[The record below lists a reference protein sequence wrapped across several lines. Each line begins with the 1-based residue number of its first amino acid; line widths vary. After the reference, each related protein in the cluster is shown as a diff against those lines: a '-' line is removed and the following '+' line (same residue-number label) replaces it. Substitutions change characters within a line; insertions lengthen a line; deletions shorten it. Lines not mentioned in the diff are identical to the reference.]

1 MSTAWEALLVY
12 AVVACCTVYAA
23 WTLAPARLKRFV
35 ATALMA
41 RSRYLRAS
49 RRWQAW
55 AQQKGGCGSGCSG
68 CGSSGGARTA
78 SGKTKS
84 VRIKFIKHR

>member
-1 MSTAWEALLVY
+1 MMADTLQALLVY

-23 WTLAPARLKRFV
+23 WTLAPASFKRFV

-41 RSRYLRAS
+41 RSRYLRSS

-68 CGSSGGARTA
+68 CGSTA
-78 SGKTKS
+78 TPPAGKTKPA
-84 VRIKFIKHR
+84 RIRFVKRP

>member
-1 MSTAWEALLVY
+1 MMYTLLQALLVY

-23 WTLAPARLKRFV
+23 WTLAPAGLKRLV
-35 ATALMA
+35 AAALMA
-41 RSRYLRAS
+41 RSPYLRAS

-68 CGSSGGARTA
+68 CSSGAA
-78 SGKTKS
+78 PAAAKTKT
-84 VRIKFIKHR
+84 IKFIKRP

>member
-1 MSTAWEALLVY
+1 MMGTLLQSLLVY

-23 WTLAPARLKRFV
+23 WTLAPASLKRMV

-41 RSRYLRAS
+41 RSPYLRSS

-68 CGSSGGARTA
+68 GRSGPARTA
-78 SGKTKS
+78 ANEKTVK
-84 VRIKFIKHR
+84 VKFIKRL

>member
-1 MSTAWEALLVY
+1 MMDTALQALLVY
-12 AVVACCTVYAA
+12 AVVACCAVYAA
-23 WTLAPARLKRFV
+23 WTLAPASLKRLV
-35 ATALMA
+35 ASALMA
-41 RSRYLRAS
+41 RSHYLRSS

-68 CGSSGGARTA
+68 CGSGAAPA

-84 VRIKFIKHR
+84 AKIRFIKRP

>member
-1 MSTAWEALLVY
+1 MMDTTLQALLVY

-23 WTLAPARLKRFV
+23 WTLAPASLKRLV

-41 RSRYLRAS
+41 QSQYLRSS

-68 CGSSGGARTA
+68 CSSEAA
-78 SGKTKS
+78 PAAGKTKS
-84 VRIKFIKHR
+84 VKIKFIKRP

>member
-1 MSTAWEALLVY
+1 MMGATLQALLVY
-12 AVVACCTVYAA
+12 AMVACCTVYAA
-23 WTLAPARLKRFV
+23 WTLAPASLKRLV

-41 RSRYLRAS
+41 RSQYLRSS

-68 CGSSGGARTA
+68 CSSEATPA
-78 SGKTKS
+78 AGKTKS
-84 VRIKFIKHR
+84 IRIKFIKRP

>member
-1 MSTAWEALLVY
+1 MTSDTLQTLLVY
-12 AVVACCTVYAA
+12 AVVACCALYAA
-23 WTLAPARLKRFV
+23 WTVAPASLRRLV

-68 CGSSGGARTA
+68 CGGTVAHSAD
-78 SGKTKS
+78 KTKP
-84 VRIKFIKHR
+84 VKIRFINRP

>member
-1 MSTAWEALLVY
+1 MMGAVLQSLLVY
-12 AVVACCTVYAA
+12 AVVACCAVYAA
-23 WTLAPARLKRFV
+23 WTLAPASLKRLV

-41 RSRYLRAS
+41 RSPTLRAS

-68 CGSSGGARTA
+68 CA
-78 SGKTKS
+78 SGAAPGAAHTKATK
-84 VRIKFIKHR
+84 IKFIKRP

>member
-1 MSTAWEALLVY
+1 MGTVLQSLLVY

-23 WTLAPARLKRFV
+23 WTLAPASLKRRF

-41 RSRYLRAS
+41 MSPHLRSS
-49 RRWQAW
+49 RRLQGW

-68 CGSSGGARTA
+68 CSSGAAPTA
-78 SGKTKS
+78 ATTKP
-84 VRIKFIKHR
+84 VRIRFIKHR

>member
-1 MSTAWEALLVY
+1 MTSHALQSLLAY
-12 AVVACCTVYAA
+12 AVVACCAGYTA
-23 WTLAPARLKRFV
+23 WTLAPAGLKRLV

-41 RSRYLRAS
+41 RSRYLRSS

-68 CGSSGGARTA
+68 CASTA
-78 SGKTKS
+78 APSANKTKP
-84 VRIKFIKHR
+84 VQIRFIKRR

>member
-1 MSTAWEALLVY
+1 MMGTLLQSLLVY

-23 WTLAPARLKRFV
+23 WTLAPASLKRFV

-41 RSRYLRAS
+41 RSPYLRSS

-68 CGSSGGARTA
+68 CSSGAAPTA
-78 SGKTKS
+78 TTTKP
-84 VRIKFIKHR
+84 VKIRFVKRP

>member
-1 MSTAWEALLVY
+1 MDSATLQALLVY
-12 AVVACCTVYAA
+12 AVVACCSVYAA
-23 WTLAPARLKRFV
+23 WTLAPASLKRLV

-41 RSRYLRAS
+41 RSKYLRSS

-68 CGSSGGARTA
+68 CGSGAARTPA
-78 SGKTKS
+78 NAKTVK
-84 VRIKFIKHR
+84 VKFIKRL